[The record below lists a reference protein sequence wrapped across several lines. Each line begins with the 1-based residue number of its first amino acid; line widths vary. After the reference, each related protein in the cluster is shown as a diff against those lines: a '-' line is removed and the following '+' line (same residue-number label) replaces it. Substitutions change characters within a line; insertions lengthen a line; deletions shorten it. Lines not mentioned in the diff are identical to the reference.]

1 MRNVVLEPAK
11 KLQVIIA
18 RGVITGWKMPVY
30 FGCDV
35 PMRQELL
42 MNVVKQMESK
52 GFVVRGCSFD
62 LGNKEFL
69 SGINFKSGTYKIPNP
84 AEPDRSF
91 YFLADIPHMMKLFRN
106 HMFDKGFW
114 FPKDPFKKL
123 FAKPTKHNFEALK
136 SCGDWVPLNKS
147 HFHRILDA
155 DAGEFQIHW
164 KLKPLHVLL
173 EAGAKTNVRIAAQTC
188 SASTAA
194 AMRYLD
200 SELKQQADII
210 QVVNDVSKHVFKK
223 KFFSLNTY

>member
-42 MNVVKQMESK
+42 MNVVEQMESK
-52 GFVVRGCSFD
+52 GFVVRGCSFN

-69 SGINFKSGTYKIPNP
+69 SDINFKSGTYKIPNP

-123 FAKPTKHNFEALK
+123 FAKPTKHNFEALEELWRLGP
-136 SCGDWVPLNKS
+136 SEQIPLSAYFGCGFTGNSNLCMFSWKQVP
-147 HFHRILDA
+147 R
-155 DAGEFQIHW
+155 
-164 KLKPLHVLL
+164 
-173 EAGAKTNVRIAAQTC
+173 RTC
-188 SASTAA
+188 
-194 AMRYLD
+194 
-200 SELKQQADII
+200 E
-210 QVVNDVSKHVFKK
+210 
-223 KFFSLNTY
+223 